1 MFNRTSLHGRL
12 TATPELKVTQ
22 SGTAVTSFYL
32 AVDDGKK
39 ANFFKCVAWAG
50 TAETICKH
58 FYKGRQIIVDGRL
71 DTNTYT
77 DKNGIKRTD
86 VFVVVREIDFCDK
99 KNDEENQKDF
109 ENALNDI
116 EPPLPID

>member
-1 MFNRTSLHGRL
+1 MLNSVNLHGRL
-12 TATPELKVTQ
+12 TADPELKYIP
-22 SGTAVTSFYL
+22 SGTAVTSFYI

-71 DTNTYT
+71 DTYT

-86 VFVVVREIDFCDK
+86 VFIVIEKLDFCDTK
-99 KNDEENQKDF
+99 SDEQKQREF
-109 ENALNDI
+109 EEAINSI
-116 EPPLPID
+116 EPPPIIE

>member
-1 MFNRTSLHGRL
+1 
-12 TATPELKVTQ
+12 
-22 SGTAVTSFYL
+22 
-32 AVDDGKK
+32 
-39 ANFFKCVAWAG
+39 G

-58 FYKGRQIIVDGRL
+58 FYKGRQIIVDGKL